1 MAPTSRPKRKRKL
14 RTYTEEQKHEALEL
28 YKTDG
33 PTVVYQQLGIPKS
46 TINSWARAAGARTVR
61 NKKTEEATRARE
73 VDSAKLR
80 AEASSFAIEGAR
92 AAFQK
97 LHERITNDE
106 GDISFKDLG
115 IIGGILADKH
125 LAFNG
130 VDDDGGTSDTVSLL
144 DQLAE
149 QIGGDLDA
157 E

>member
-46 TINSWARAAGARTVR
+46 TIDSWARAAGVRTVR

-73 VDSAKLR
+73 VDSARLR

-97 LHERITNDE
+97 LYERITADD
-106 GDISFKDLG
+106 DISFKDLG

-125 LAFNG
+125 LAFLQ
-130 VDDDGGTSDTVSLL
+130 VDDDGGTQDTVSLL
-144 DQLAE
+144 DKLAE